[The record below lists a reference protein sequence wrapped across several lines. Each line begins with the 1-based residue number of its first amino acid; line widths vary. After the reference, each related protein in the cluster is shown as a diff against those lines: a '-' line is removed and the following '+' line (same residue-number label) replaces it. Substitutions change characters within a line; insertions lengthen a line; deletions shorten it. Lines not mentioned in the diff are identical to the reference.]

1 MINEKKLIKKI
12 EEEIARQK
20 ENMMLY
26 NLEIKGLEYALR
38 LVKMQPK
45 VNEWNVITY
54 CEEDGYLYNLPEDG
68 QRILVSYKG
77 HVSEEEFI
85 NDGTDGVYFDSGMDV
100 EEGMAW
106 QPLPE
111 PYQFVDVN
119 KLAEGEQK

>member
-1 MINEKKLIKKI
+1 MIDEKELIKAI
-12 EEEIARQK
+12 EEEIAYQK
-20 ENMMLY
+20 ENGFT
-26 NLEIKGLEYALR
+26 NLEIKGLEYALT
-38 LVKMQPK
+38 LIKTQPK
-45 VNEWNVITY
+45 VDEWNVITY

-85 NDGTDGVYFDSGMDV
+85 DEGADGVYFDSGMDA

-111 PYQFVDVN
+111 PYQFGDVN
-119 KLAEGEQK
+119 KMVEGEQE